1 MIMKNNRQI
10 KSREELER
18 ELEKINKLLEI
29 IPEKMN
35 KYEHVVFVG
44 LTAAQTS
51 LEWVLGKREMI
62 DLLLQEDHPVF
73 AHQRDFK

>member
-1 MIMKNNRQI
+1 MKNNRQI
-10 KSREELER
+10 KSREEIEQ
-18 ELEKINKLLEI
+18 ELEKINEI
-29 IPEKMN
+29 IKMIPEKMN
-35 KYEHVVFVG
+35 KYENVVFVG

-73 AHQRDFK
+73 AHQRGLN